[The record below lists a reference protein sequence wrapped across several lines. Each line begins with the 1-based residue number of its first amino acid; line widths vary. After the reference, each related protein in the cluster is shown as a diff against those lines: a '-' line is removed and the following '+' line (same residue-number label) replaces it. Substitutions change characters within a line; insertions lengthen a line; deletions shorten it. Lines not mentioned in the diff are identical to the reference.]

1 MSRPGVSRLFV
12 IAIDGPAGAGKSTIG
27 RALAARLGLEYL
39 DTGAMYRSV
48 TVAAVRSG
56 VDVTD
61 VSAVAEVARRI
72 TIEVGER
79 VAVDGVDV
87 TEAIRSPETNASV
100 STVAAN
106 PQVREEM
113 VRRQRQ
119 WAEER
124 GGGVLEGR
132 DIGSVVFPDA
142 VLKVYL
148 TASALERAQRRALE
162 SNGDVA
168 EIATSIEARDRKDSE
183 RAVAPLTEANG
194 AVVIDTT
201 GRAVDDVLGEL
212 LGLVEVRR

>member
-168 EIATSIEARDRKDSE
+168 EIAASIEARDRKDSE